1 MRMAIPAV
9 CAVQHG
15 CGINSNLRAKA
26 SMDTEIK
33 PIKNKEL
40 SCGVV
45 PVHFAWGDWQLL
57 ILRRGEVWDFP
68 AGIISVH
75 EDALEAAKRETIAA
89 TGIDDLEFA
98 FGEDHKETVPN
109 ASNKVGRYYVAET
122 RAETIT
128 LPIAHK
134 SGKPAHD
141 EWRWVTCDD
150 AEDYLPPRL
159 THVLEWLRAK
169 INE

>member
-1 MRMAIPAV
+1 MAIPAA
-9 CAVQHG
+9 CAARPG
-15 CGINSNLRAKA
+15 CGISRNLRVKVI
-26 SMDTEIK
+26 MDTEIK

-57 ILRRGEVWDFP
+57 ILRRSEVWDFP

-75 EDALEAAKRETIAA
+75 EDSLEAAKRETIAA

-122 RAETIT
+122 RADKIT
-128 LPIAHK
+128 LPVSKK
-134 SGKPAHD
+134 SGTPAHD
-141 EWRWVTCDD
+141 EWRWVTCDE
-150 AEDYLPPRL
+150 AEDFLPPRL
-159 THVLEWLRAK
+159 THVLEWLRAR